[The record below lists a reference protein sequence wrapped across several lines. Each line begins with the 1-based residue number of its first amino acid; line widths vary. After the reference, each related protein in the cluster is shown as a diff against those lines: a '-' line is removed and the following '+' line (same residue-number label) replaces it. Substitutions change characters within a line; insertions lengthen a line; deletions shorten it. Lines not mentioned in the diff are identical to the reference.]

1 LPEPRPVAEVS
12 SNARADPGHL
22 ISDADAAM
30 YRAKE
35 NGKAR
40 HEPFDDRV
48 RDHGDRRMATEN
60 ASWPPA
66 ETDRVAT

>member
-1 LPEPRPVAEVS
+1 
-12 SNARADPGHL
+12 
-22 ISDADAAM
+22 M

-48 RDHGDRRMATEN
+48 RDQGDRRMATEN